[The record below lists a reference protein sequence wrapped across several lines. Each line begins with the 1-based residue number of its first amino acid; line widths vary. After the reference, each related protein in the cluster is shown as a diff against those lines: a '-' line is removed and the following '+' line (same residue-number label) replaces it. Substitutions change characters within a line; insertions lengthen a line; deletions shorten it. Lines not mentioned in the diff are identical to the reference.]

1 MKMLCTEHYER
12 KIAHSVLGMINI
24 IDVMLSNFFYE
35 NSLSNSFS
43 VNPNLCNNIC
53 LLSSNSSFFRSHSYV
68 RNFANTYIFC
78 CCIPLFSNLYLYI
91 FLDNHDVNRV
101 ASMLKVKEILKN
113 VYILLF
119 CMPGIPLV
127 YYGSEWVIEG
137 ERRGGLTGYA
147 AE

>member
-1 MKMLCTEHYER
+1 MKILCPILLPLTLTYVTTSAYLALTH
-12 KIAHSVLGMINI
+12 
-24 IDVMLSNFFYE
+24 
-35 NSLSNSFS
+35 
-43 VNPNLCNNIC
+43 
-53 LLSSNSSFFRSHSYV
+53 LSSVPHSYV

-119 CMPGIPLV
+119 CMPGIPSV

-137 ERRGGLTGYA
+137 ERRGGLAGYA